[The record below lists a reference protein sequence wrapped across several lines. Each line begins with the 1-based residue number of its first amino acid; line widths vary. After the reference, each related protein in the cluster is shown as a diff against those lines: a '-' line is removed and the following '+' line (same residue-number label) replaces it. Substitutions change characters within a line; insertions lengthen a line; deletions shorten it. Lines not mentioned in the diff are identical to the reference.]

1 MAGTYWL
8 TILPETSKLVAGIR
22 AAVKSVDD
30 GISVTITPEVD
41 DSGARRQG
49 RGYGSRYSRGFSEA
63 AKPTVRP
70 TVDERAGFRDGEIYG
85 SRFENGFSR
94 AIAGIGGGLLRGVGN
109 GFSVLSGTVNLFGE
123 SVRTAGKGVQ
133 LFVTYIGTAA
143 SALGLVSRYIR
154 LFSVASLAGAVGLKA
169 ISNNGQDAVT
179 ALRSLGGV
187 FTKLENV
194 GMKAWAWLGID
205 LSKTANGI
213 HRVARVAND
222 AATQVARVTSALIA
236 MRAAVQ
242 VTGFLVTASK
252 IMGVLTLGAVALY
265 GAVAALGMAIW
276 NPLIGALTT
285 AGAAM
290 GIAAGAAIGLLAPA
304 IGVLKIGFKGL
315 SEGAKE
321 FNKQFGDADEA
332 FGKMIGERMGPML
345 TAFRSL
351 RQSIIDTFSSTLQPA
366 FTTLGGVLDGMKPR
380 LAPLVTTFGL
390 LGNEIAG
397 AFASPSM
404 TASLDKMVAASNRF
418 FQSFLGESGLS
429 GITTGFA
436 AFAAT
441 AADTFARVGKP
452 INDWLLQMGER
463 LRNITPLQME
473 LTFAALRNVIKSV
486 GDVVMPV
493 IRMLKDVGMIAAPAL
508 APGMRSLGQAFTD
521 MRPGVMEMARI
532 LMPALSQVLTNL
544 APLLP
549 TLVQAFTPWAQIF
562 AVLAPVIATVITNLG
577 PLAPLLMTAVLAF
590 KAGGVALVAYNA
602 AMFAYNIGQG
612 VMAAV
617 TGAGTAA
624 LRGNAIALTACKV
637 ASIAATVAA
646 RALGIAMMI
655 ATGPIGLIIAAVAAV
670 GIALW
675 SFFTKTETGKRVWA
689 AAVTG
694 IKTVAST
701 VFEWLKTAVNAVG
714 DVLSWLWN
722 NAAKPAFEGIGK
734 AVEVMWNAVGAIF
747 ENFLKPAIKL
757 VGDAIWYLWTV
768 VAKPAFDGIGLV
780 VSTMWNGVKVIW
792 DGFTAA
798 LDKVGEKV
806 GIFKDTLSKAFNAV
820 KDVVLAVWDKIG
832 GIIDKIGDGV
842 GAVGDLLGGAG
853 KVIVNTLGLDGN
865 AAGGQIVGP
874 GTGTSDSI
882 LARVSNGE
890 YIINAASTSRY
901 LPLIEAINSNAM
913 PAFSDGGLAL
923 SPGKGAEG
931 GLQGNSVM
939 LARLLSHMFP
949 QIGSIG
955 GFRANGGGYTDHPEG
970 RALDIMIPNYQS
982 EDGIALGNTITAFL
996 MQNKDKLNVDYTIW
1010 RQTYRSASGG
1020 SNVMDSQGNDTA
1032 DHFDHVH
1039 VTTKAGSPGSY
1050 NAPKGLKLPGGTSGM
1065 DGQPISGSVGGSLSA
1080 SGDLMTYRTATD
1092 AELTASGNK
1101 VTSTS
1106 KAVRD
1111 GEQRIDDLNFD
1122 IEEAQRSIDKL
1133 ASEGKSTVKAE
1144 RGKFEKERELE
1155 DATTDLADKRA
1166 KAAEAMDADE
1176 ELRTSGKQIKA
1187 DSSAVGSSSAAG
1199 GGNDVSSLGQSFVSG
1214 ILEAIGLDGSLFS
1227 NPLEWPTVKSA
1238 MAGVNFLGGLMSG
1251 GEGDATAAGG
1261 GGTVGGFA
1269 SGAADAVG
1277 LGGMLSAIPTNVTD
1291 FGQSGSPQLA
1301 AGEFNPAVAGGVSA
1315 ASSGSMSAFVPHGQG
1330 AGGAP
1335 GPAVDNS
1342 INFNGNVG
1350 MAPADLRTQ
1359 MDSANNARTRTTK
1372 VSG

>member
-22 AAVKSVDD
+22 AAVRSVDD

-41 DSGARRQG
+41 GSGARRQG
-49 RGYGSRYSRGFSEA
+49 RDYGSRYSRGFSESA
-63 AKPTVRP
+63 QPTVRP
-70 TVDERAGFRDGEIYG
+70 TVDERAGNRDGRRYG
-85 SRFENGFSR
+85 SRFEEGFSR
-94 AIAGIGGGLLRGVGN
+94 EVSGIGASVVRGIGN
-109 GFSVLSGTVNLFGE
+109 GFAALSGTIKMFG
-123 SVRTAGKGVQ
+123 VGLRTAGRGFGV
-133 LFVTYIGTAA
+133 LSTGVGVFVQYIGTAA
-143 SALGLVSRYIR
+143 SALTLLSRYIR
-154 LFSVASLAGAVGLKA
+154 LFSVATLAGAVGLKVLS
-169 ISNNGQDAVT
+169 SNGNDAVAT
-179 ALRSLGGV
+179 VRSLGGV
-187 FTKLENV
+187 FARLKGV
-194 GMKAWAWLGID
+194 GI
-205 LSKTANGI
+205 TADSV
-213 HRVARVAND
+213 HRLAGVAND

-236 MRAAVQ
+236 MRAAIQ
-242 VTGFLVTASK
+242 VTGFLITASK

-265 GAVAALGMAIW
+265 ASVAALGMAIW
-276 NPLIGALTT
+276 NPLIGALTV

-290 GIAAGAAIGLLAPA
+290 GIAAGAAIGLLGPA
-304 IGVLKIGFKGL
+304 IGVLKTGFAGL
-315 SEGAKE
+315 SEGAKQ
-321 FNKQFGDADEA
+321 FNKQFSEADEA
-332 FGKMIGERMGPML
+332 FATMIGERMGPML

-351 RQSIIDTFSSTLQPA
+351 KQSIVDTFSSTLQPA
-366 FTTLGGVLDGMKPR
+366 FNTFGTFLDGMKPR
-380 LAPLVTTFGL
+380 LAPLVTTFGM

-397 AFASPSM
+397 AFASPAMS
-404 TASLDKMVAASNRF
+404 ASLDKMVGASNRF

-436 AFAAT
+436 EFAAT

-463 LRNITPLQME
+463 LRNISPLQME
-473 LTFAALRNVIKSV
+473 VAFAALRNVIKSV

-521 MRPGVMEMARI
+521 MRPGVIEMARI

-617 TGAGTAA
+617 TGRGTAA
-624 LRGNAIALTACKV
+624 LGLNATALAAQKV
-637 ASIAATVAA
+637 ATIASTVAT
-646 RALGIAMMI
+646 RALGIAMLLV
-655 ATGPIGLIIAAVAAV
+655 TGPIGLIIAAVAAV

-675 SFFTKTETGKRVWA
+675 AFFTKTETGRRVWA
-689 AAVTG
+689 ALVSG
-694 IKTVAST
+694 FKTVAST
-701 VFEWLKTAVNAVG
+701 VFGWLKTAFDLLG
-714 DVLSWLWN
+714 DAMSYLWN
-722 NAAKPAFEGIGK
+722 NVAKPAFEGIGK
-734 AVEVMWNAVGAIF
+734 AVEVMWLAAEKVF
-747 ENFLKPAIKL
+747 ELLKKGL
-757 VGDAIWYLWTV
+757 
-768 VAKPAFDGIGLV
+768 GIAG
-780 VSTMWNGVKVIW
+780 
-792 DGFTAA
+792 
-798 LDKVGEKV
+798 DKVE
-806 GIFKDTLSKAFNAV
+806 IFKKVMTESFNKV
-820 KDVVLAVWDKIG
+820 KDVVMKVWDSIG
-832 GIIDKIGDGV
+832 GIIDKIGNGV
-842 GAVGDLLGGAG
+842 GKVGDFLGGAG
-853 KVIVNTLGLDGN
+853 RVIVNTLGLDGN
-865 AAGGQIVGP
+865 ATGGQIVGP

-901 LPLIEAINSNAM
+901 LPLLEAINSNAM
-913 PAFSDGGLAL
+913 PAFSGGGLAL

-1050 NAPKGLKLPGGTSGM
+1050 SAPKGLKLPGGTSGM

-1106 KAVRD
+1106 KAVRE
-1111 GEQRIDDLNFD
+1111 GEQRVDDLNFD
-1122 IEEAQRSIDKL
+1122 IQDAQNRIDEL
-1133 ASEGKSTVKAE
+1133 ARDGKSTVKAE
-1144 RGKFEKERELE
+1144 RTKFEKERELE

-1166 KAAEAMDADE
+1166 KAAAAMDADE

-1199 GGNDVSSLGQSFVSG
+1199 GGNDASSLGQTFVSG

-1251 GEGDATAAGG
+1251 GGGDATAAGG

-1315 ASSGSMSAFVPHGQG
+1315 ASSGSMSAFAPHGQG
-1330 AGGAP
+1330 AGAAP

-1350 MAPADLRTQ
+1350 MAPTDVENKVTSMA
-1359 MDSANNARTRTTK
+1359 SARTRTTK
-1372 VSG
+1372 VNG